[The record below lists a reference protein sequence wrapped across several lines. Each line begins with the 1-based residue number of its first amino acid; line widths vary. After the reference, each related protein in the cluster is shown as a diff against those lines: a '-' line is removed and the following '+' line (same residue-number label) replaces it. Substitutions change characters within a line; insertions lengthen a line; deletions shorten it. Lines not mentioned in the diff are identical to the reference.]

1 MDKSEEWR
9 RHISATWKEFAS
21 GPGGHLSEEELVL
34 YHRGQLKDAE
44 QARVEAHLAEC
55 AACLEMLA
63 DAAEFVQSVSEG
75 AAVPADTAP
84 DRGFE
89 ALWRRLYP
97 QDSTSDR
104 RRQRPAGFWS
114 SSRALLPL
122 AACLLAALALTLIWT
137 LSLRQENR
145 RLSELAGGAGRLGNV
160 ERQNRSLQEQN
171 RRLQDQLGENRQ
183 RLESELAELR
193 QPEVNVL
200 VRNIYPREDRQRS
213 AAAGELNRIR
223 VPRGA
228 RTFVLILSGYDQ
240 GYKDYDIEID
250 DQAGRV
256 VWKAEAVKGGEAGDL
271 SLKLDRT
278 VMNQKKLVV
287 KFFGRR
293 AGQLRK
299 IAEYDVV
306 VE

>member
-1 MDKSEEWR
+1 MMDKSEEWR
-9 RHISATWKEFAS
+9 RRISATWKEFAS

-55 AACLEMLA
+55 APCLEMLA
-63 DAAEFVQSVSEG
+63 EAAEFVQSVSENT
-75 AAVPADTAP
+75 AFPADTAP

-97 QDSTSDR
+97 EDSTASYAGGQR
-104 RRQRPAGFWS
+104 RAFWS
-114 SSRALLPL
+114 KSRALLPL
-122 AACLLAALALTLIWT
+122 AACLLLTLALTLIWA
-137 LSLRQENR
+137 LSLRQENK
-145 RLSELAGGAGRLGNV
+145 RLAEGAGRLGNV
-160 ERQNRSLQEQN
+160 EHQNRSLQEQN

-183 RLESELAELR
+183 RLESQLAELR

-200 VRNIYPREDRQRS
+200 VSNIYPREDRQRS
-213 AAAGELNRIR
+213 TAAGEVNRIR
-223 VPRGA
+223 VPQGA

-250 DQAGRV
+250 DPAGRV
-256 VWKAEAVKGGEAGDL
+256 VWKAEAVKVSETGDL

-278 VMNQKKLVV
+278 VLNQKKLVV
-287 KFFGRR
+287 KLFGRR
-293 AGQLRK
+293 AGQPRK
-299 IAEYDVV
+299 IAEYDVFL
-306 VE
+306 E